1 MVRKARRKK
10 DHHHDENED
19 DSSDDDD
26 DNRSSSRGVLFRS
39 TSISAE
45 SVIRETVVDGGEM
58 HQQAML
64 LRDKEER
71 TPMTPRQRASIYVK
85 QRIPGLGDDEPT
97 PVASRRQYKVQ
108 TSTKWSPLCWKPVN
122 PDDFS
127 YAPNGLIVWYINWT
141 FRSGF
146 GMVFLT
152 FLLIFFVMVF
162 LFGVLFKFV
171 GEAEP
176 ECIVVAGDPFGFD
189 SPHTTLADGF
199 ALSWTTFTT
208 VGYGAVYTATGNDTT
223 GQQSCVFITLLCTIE
238 SFVGLLYA
246 GICTAIM
253 FGKIGRIQSHAQ
265 VIFSDALCIE
275 YGKVETSF
283 SKSKKERSYRGYLS
297 DRGIMS
303 AGGVLSE
310 IPINSISGP
319 PSSLRSFHSRHH
331 HTNKSDCRSLGGIL
345 NSHSSSDWR
354 KEEGTLLADGSS
366 YDHDDDD
373 NNDNDNDDGG
383 RIYSDLG
390 TPPVRND
397 SKQKL
402 LCPVLKFQL
411 VNQLANQP
419 FGEILDA
426 QMNVMVR
433 KEQESYPYEPI
444 ARFLKVELEEPH
456 HPFFNRVWHG
466 RHVLDEQS
474 PLVSVEARELIR
486 RGGGYWPSSLNS
498 VAAIKHHLRFSS
510 LIVTMTGISNISA
523 EAVQI
528 AKRYYRPDVLVG
540 YEFAPILFQSG
551 ENQQLYVDMKLVHDV
566 IEQAP
571 SNSTNHSYSSPPQQ
585 QPMGDATTTT
595 NTYETPPMNEEEE
608 TTTPQNPEM
617 VTIQDEPEEEE
628 KGDESN
634 DDNDVSP
641 AKQ

>member
-1 MVRKARRKK
+1 
-10 DHHHDENED
+10 
-19 DSSDDDD
+19 
-26 DNRSSSRGVLFRS
+26 
-39 TSISAE
+39 
-45 SVIRETVVDGGEM
+45 
-58 HQQAML
+58 
-64 LRDKEER
+64 
-71 TPMTPRQRASIYVK
+71 
-85 QRIPGLGDDEPT
+85 
-97 PVASRRQYKVQ
+97 
-108 TSTKWSPLCWKPVN
+108 
-122 PDDFS
+122 
-127 YAPNGLIVWYINWT
+127 
-141 FRSGF
+141 
-146 GMVFLT
+146 
-152 FLLIFFVMVF
+152 
-162 LFGVLFKFV
+162 
-171 GEAEP
+171 
-176 ECIVVAGDPFGFD
+176 
-189 SPHTTLADGF
+189 
-199 ALSWTTFTT
+199 
-208 VGYGAVYTATGNDTT
+208 
-223 GQQSCVFITLLCTIE
+223 
-238 SFVGLLYA
+238 
-246 GICTAIM
+246 
-253 FGKIGRIQSHAQ
+253 
-265 VIFSDALCIE
+265 
-275 YGKVETSF
+275 
-283 SKSKKERSYRGYLS
+283 
-297 DRGIMS
+297 
-303 AGGVLSE
+303 
-310 IPINSISGP
+310 
-319 PSSLRSFHSRHH
+319 
-331 HTNKSDCRSLGGIL
+331 
-345 NSHSSSDWR
+345 
-354 KEEGTLLADGSS
+354 
-366 YDHDDDD
+366 
-373 NNDNDNDDGG
+373 
-383 RIYSDLG
+383 
-390 TPPVRND
+390 
-397 SKQKL
+397 
-402 LCPVLKFQL
+402 
-411 VNQLANQP
+411 LANQP